1 MAHVAKLDRNQ
12 NADGTHT
19 VLNVYTVN
27 DSCTET
33 ELSARSGE
41 IYKKTSYNTRS
52 GIYFTPNTNTIDP
65 DQSKAFRGN
74 FASKGM
80 VYDSVKDKF
89 YHPAPHADWTLNETE
104 WQFYAPT
111 PHPETF
117 DENGFPDK
125 YEYTD
130 SGWVKIT

>member
-1 MAHVAKLDRNQ
+1 MAHIAKLNKEA

-19 VLNVYTVN
+19 VLNVYVVSDN
-27 DSCTET
+27 VTES

-41 IYKKTSYNTRS
+41 MYRKTSYNTRA
-52 GIYFTPNTNTIDP
+52 GTYFTPNTNTIDP

-74 FASKGM
+74 FAAKGM
-80 VYDSVKDKF
+80 VFDPVKDKF
-89 YHPAPHADWTLNETE
+89 YWPAPHPDWTLNETE

-111 PHPETF
+111 PHPETL

-125 YEYTD
+125 YIYTD
-130 SGWVKIT
+130 SGWEKVT